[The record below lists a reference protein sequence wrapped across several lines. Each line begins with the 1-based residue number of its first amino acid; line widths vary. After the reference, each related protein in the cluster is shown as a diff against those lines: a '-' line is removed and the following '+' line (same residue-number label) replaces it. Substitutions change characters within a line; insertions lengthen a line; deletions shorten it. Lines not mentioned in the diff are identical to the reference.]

1 MQLQTCLTLITSLLL
16 VGALNY
22 HLSNM
27 GTPSIIKSTDFNLR
41 DYLQTSF
48 LAGREFGQPELET
61 DADFNNV
68 LLLRLVKSPATRSG
82 TRREH
87 ISRVNQTEPD
97 PTSKFQ
103 HHILKPHR
111 IQRYPMSRQD
121 DEAVGINV

>member
-1 MQLQTCLTLITSLLL
+1 MEKVRFKSKLQVVCLSKWRLFSEETRMQLQTCLTLITSLLL

-41 DYLQTSF
+41 DYLQTTF
-48 LAGREFGQPELET
+48 LAGREFGQPELDT
-61 DADFNNV
+61 DDDYNNV

-87 ISRVNQTEPD
+87 ISR
-97 PTSKFQ
+97 
-103 HHILKPHR
+103 
-111 IQRYPMSRQD
+111 
-121 DEAVGINV
+121 IN